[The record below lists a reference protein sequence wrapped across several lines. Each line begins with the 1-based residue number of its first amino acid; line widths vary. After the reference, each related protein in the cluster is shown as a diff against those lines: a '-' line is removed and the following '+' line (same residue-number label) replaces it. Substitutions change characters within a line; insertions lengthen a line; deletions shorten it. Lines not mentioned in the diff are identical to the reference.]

1 MHIIWALI
9 VGLLVG
15 ALAKFVMPG
24 KDPGGIFMTMLLGIV
39 GSILAGFLGR
49 SLGIYHAGDAGPGLI
64 ASVLGAVIILAL
76 YRVVRRRSV
85 TKEPR

>member
-15 ALAKFVMPG
+15 ALAKLVMPG

-39 GSILAGFLGR
+39 GSVLAGFLGR
-49 SLGIYHAGDAGPGLI
+49 SLGIYRAGDAGPGLI
-64 ASVLGAVIILAL
+64 ASVVGAVIILAL
-76 YRVVRRRSV
+76 YRVSRRRSI
-85 TKEPR
+85 T

>member
-15 ALAKFVMPG
+15 ALAKLVMPG

-39 GSILAGFLGR
+39 GSVLAGFLGR
-49 SLGIYHAGDAGPGLI
+49 ALGIYHAGDAAPGLI
-64 ASVLGAVIILAL
+64 ASIIGAVIILAL
-76 YRVVRRRSV
+76 YRVSRRRSI
-85 TKEPR
+85 T